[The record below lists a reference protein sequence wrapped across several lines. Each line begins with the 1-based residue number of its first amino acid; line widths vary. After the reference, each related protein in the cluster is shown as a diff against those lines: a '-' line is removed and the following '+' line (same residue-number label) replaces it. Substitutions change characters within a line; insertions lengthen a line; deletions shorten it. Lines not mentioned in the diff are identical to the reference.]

1 MSTVQPQSH
10 QSSMTQSTSDN
21 SLQGAITRWW
31 KTIQT
36 QTEQFQQTIAKRDT
50 GKIYREAFQRTW
62 QLIKQG
68 FTLIALFFLSIV
80 GIVVGLLL
88 VGFNAG
94 RWLRDWLELEEPT
107 PNSIWLKTLD
117 VLLAPLRW
125 MVILLDRSL
134 KAAFGW
140 DLKLTEKLPPEYSQ
154 DKLSDGKS

>member
-1 MSTVQPQSH
+1 
-10 QSSMTQSTSDN
+10 MTQSTADN
-21 SLQGAITRWW
+21 PLKGALTRWW

-62 QLIKQG
+62 QLLKQG
-68 FTLIALFFLSIV
+68 VTLIALFFLSIA
-80 GIVVGLLL
+80 GVVIGLLL

-94 RWLRDWLELEEPT
+94 RWLREWLELEEPT
-107 PNSIWLKTLD
+107 PNKIWLKTLD

-125 MVILLDRSL
+125 TVILLDKAL

-140 DLKLTEKLPPEYSQ
+140 DLKLTEKLPPEYSPAQ
-154 DKLSDGKS
+154 ISDGKSE